1 MYEIISGKNNL
12 LWIASW
18 GGLLSFNKTTK
29 TFINYANENDE
40 QTKLLCSV
48 IKLKKQ
54 EKLLV
59 GGYVGGLIIFNLRTH
74 KWENCKDEKKL
85 MDNSQFKLRVRFMK
99 ELNDGNIL
107 MSTEARNL
115 VSYNYLSGQ
124 FTFFPQYE
132 KISGASRYFYKD
144 NQFLWVATDDGL
156 IQASSATNKVIKLW
170 TTETGL
176 PNNYIYAVVPD
187 NYGRLWISSNGG
199 LTMIDNKT
207 GVCKKFTEDDGL
219 QSMEFNTACCYKD
232 KSGNIWFG
240 GINGL
245 NMVNPELSTAND
257 FSPPPL
263 ITNIQVM
270 NIHYH
275 TDTATPYLHN
285 ITLPFTKNF
294 ISFEFQ
300 SPNFSQSENIIYQY
314 KLIGVDTGWVSNGT
328 KTVARY
334 TQLKPGEYTFYVRSA
349 NTNYIWSKKASVIHL
364 SIIPPWYN
372 RWWFYALVILSILS
386 ILYIFISQRIKGIRY
401 KAAVKQ
407 KIVEIEMAALKAQM
421 NPHFMFNCINSID
434 AFIHSNDKYN
444 ATLYLNKFAKLLRN
458 ILDSSKHNT
467 VMLSKDIET
476 LKLYVQLEELRHE
489 KKFKSIIEVEEE
501 LLNNDYKIPPL
512 IIQPFVENAILHGLK
527 NKPGNDGKLTISIK
541 KEGDKI
547 AFVIEDNGIGRQ
559 AASQIVQTK
568 ESSYGI
574 DMSNERIK
582 LFNNES
588 TASVQMQD
596 LANNGQATGT
606 RIKVYLNTN

>member
-1 MYEIISGKNNL
+1 M
-12 LWIASW
+12 
-18 GGLLSFNKTTK
+18 
-29 TFINYANENDE
+29 
-40 QTKLLCSV
+40 
-48 IKLKKQ
+48 
-54 EKLLV
+54 
-59 GGYVGGLIIFNLRTH
+59 
-74 KWENCKDEKKL
+74 
-85 MDNSQFKLRVRFMK
+85 
-99 ELNDGNIL
+99 
-107 MSTEARNL
+107 
-115 VSYNYLSGQ
+115 
-124 FTFFPQYE
+124 
-132 KISGASRYFYKD
+132 
-144 NQFLWVATDDGL
+144 
-156 IQASSATNKVIKLW
+156 
-170 TTETGL
+170 
-176 PNNYIYAVVPD
+176 
-187 NYGRLWISSNGG
+187 
-199 LTMIDNKT
+199 
-207 GVCKKFTEDDGL
+207 
-219 QSMEFNTACCYKD
+219 
-232 KSGNIWFG
+232 
-240 GINGL
+240 
-245 NMVNPELSTAND
+245 
-257 FSPPPL
+257 
-263 ITNIQVM
+263 
-270 NIHYH
+270 
-275 TDTATPYLHN
+275 
-285 ITLPFTKNF
+285 
-294 ISFEFQ
+294 
-300 SPNFSQSENIIYQY
+300 
-314 KLIGVDTGWVSNGT
+314 
-328 KTVARY
+328 ARY